1 MRYNKRNY
9 FNYIVVE
16 IHAEILTLTYK
27 HEIRTH
33 YMYQIIFIFNYL
45 GLAGL

>member
-1 MRYNKRNY
+1 MKETIS
-9 FNYIVVE
+9 IVLIE

-33 YMYQIIFIFNYL
+33 VPNKVHF
-45 GLAGL
+45 